1 MARWLCTFVGGQAG
15 IFTGSMLTGV
25 NQQVLAGTQSGQM
38 VRAYASLALP
48 PGCCTD
54 ESGVYAANVLHPCPC
69 VVTGRPMVLARSF
82 TFMGLVCMLA
92 LGSTAAFVVYYA
104 IAG

>member
-1 MARWLCTFVGGQAG
+1 MA
-15 IFTGSMLTGV
+15 
-25 NQQVLAGTQSGQM
+25 
-38 VRAYASLALP
+38 
-48 PGCCTD
+48 
-54 ESGVYAANVLHPCPC
+54 
-69 VVTGRPMVLARSF
+69 LARSF